1 MINVEKF
8 EKIIEENKDSMEEL
22 WALYTMSQHE
32 NYSMLSKDEKEKLL
46 ALIFNLWFEI
56 DDTNF
61 ERISDIVIENYEKA
75 LNNELT
81 KDNISIY
88 M

>member
-1 MINVEKF
+1 MINIEKF
-8 EKIIEENKDSMEEL
+8 EKIIEENKDSMEEVF
-22 WALYTMSQHE
+22 ALYTMSLHE

-46 ALIFNLWFEI
+46 VLIFDLWFEI
-56 DDTNF
+56 DINL

-81 KDNISIY
+81 KYNIYNYI
-88 M
+88 